1 MSAGYDGPSSINL
14 IERKNIAKLAEQL
27 SRTNHFATKEVER
40 LLHFYKKQLLQKN
53 RMDRS
58 TFRDVLH
65 RDFKMTDDF
74 LMDRIFRAFDSD
86 NDSHISMEE
95 WIEGL
100 SKFVRGTEEE
110 RIMFA
115 FVVYDLNNDGYIT
128 KDEMFPML
136 KACMIKVPTEEDP
149 DEGVKDLLDL
159 VLKKLDIDKDGRV
172 SHNDFKTAVLNEPL
186 LLEAFGPC
194 LPTTE
199 IAEQFMDLFQ

>member
-1 MSAGYDGPSSINL
+1 
-14 IERKNIAKLAEQL
+14 
-27 SRTNHFATKEVER
+27 
-40 LLHFYKKQLLQKN
+40 
-53 RMDRS
+53 MDRS

>member
-159 VLKKLDIDKDGRV
+159 VLKKLV
-172 SHNDFKTAVLNEPL
+172 NLAML
-186 LLEAFGPC
+186 
-194 LPTTE
+194 
-199 IAEQFMDLFQ
+199 

>member
-1 MSAGYDGPSSINL
+1 
-14 IERKNIAKLAEQL
+14 
-27 SRTNHFATKEVER
+27 
-40 LLHFYKKQLLQKN
+40 
-53 RMDRS
+53 
-58 TFRDVLH
+58 
-65 RDFKMTDDF
+65 
-74 LMDRIFRAFDSD
+74 
-86 NDSHISMEE
+86 MEE

-159 VLKKLDIDKDGRV
+159 VLKKLV
-172 SHNDFKTAVLNEPL
+172 NLAML
-186 LLEAFGPC
+186 
-194 LPTTE
+194 
-199 IAEQFMDLFQ
+199 

>member
-1 MSAGYDGPSSINL
+1 
-14 IERKNIAKLAEQL
+14 
-27 SRTNHFATKEVER
+27 
-40 LLHFYKKQLLQKN
+40 
-53 RMDRS
+53 MDRS

-159 VLKKLDIDKDGRV
+159 VLKKLV
-172 SHNDFKTAVLNEPL
+172 NLAML
-186 LLEAFGPC
+186 
-194 LPTTE
+194 
-199 IAEQFMDLFQ
+199 